1 MAKMTLIEIV
11 SDIINDIDG
20 DYIESIN
27 DTEEAEQVASIVR
40 ATYRSM
46 MSNRNWPHT
55 KKLLKM
61 TATSDSDKPVYM
73 SIEDDLK
80 ELILVNYDMAKDG
93 STRKYYQEVK
103 YIDNDDFL
111 RVCNN
116 RNNTATNVDVIID
129 DSGVELLILND
140 KNPEY
145 YTSFND
151 EDIVFDSYDS
161 AINDTLVASKT
172 QAVGYVIPAFELTD
186 THVPDLPDEAFAFLV
201 EECKSKASLKLRQVA
216 DEKSEQEAGRQGRWL
231 SRKSWRV
238 SEKDSFPNYGRNRRR
253 N

>member
-11 SDIINDIDG
+11 TDIINDIDG

-27 DTEEAEQVASIVR
+27 DTEESEQVAAIVR

-55 KKLLKM
+55 KKLLKV
-61 TATSDSDKPVYM
+61 TAASDSSKPNYM

-80 ELILVNYDMAKDG
+80 ELVLINYDMAKDD
-93 STRKYYQEVK
+93 SDRKYYQEVK

-111 RVCNN
+111 RLCNN
-116 RNNTATNVDVIID
+116 RNNTASNVDVIID

-161 AINDTLVASKT
+161 DINDTLVASKT
-172 QAVGYVIPAFELTD
+172 QAIGYVIPSFELTD

-238 SEKDSFPNYGRNRRR
+238 AEKDSFPNYGRHGRR

>member
-11 SDIINDIDG
+11 TDIINDIDG

-27 DTEEAEQVASIVR
+27 DTEESEQVAAIVR

-55 KKLLKM
+55 KRLLEI
-61 TATSDSDKPVYM
+61 TAASDSSKPVYM

-80 ELILVNYDMAKDG
+80 ELVLINYDMAKEG
-93 STRKYYQEVK
+93 SDRKYYQEVK

-111 RVCNN
+111 RLCNN
-116 RNNTATNVDVIID
+116 RNNTASNVDVIVD

-151 EDIVFDSYDS
+151 EDIVFDSYDGD
-161 AINDTLVASKT
+161 INATLVANKT
-172 QAVGYVIPAFELTD
+172 QAVGYVIPSFELTD

-238 SEKDSFPNYGRNRRR
+238 AEKDSFPNYGRNRGRR
-253 N
+253 

>member
-1 MAKMTLIEIV
+1 MAKMTLVEIV

-27 DTEEAEQVASIVR
+27 DTEEAEQVAAIVR

-55 KKLLKM
+55 KKLLEI
-61 TATSDSDKPVYM
+61 TAASDSSKPVYM

-80 ELILVNYDMAKDG
+80 ELVLINYDMAKEG
-93 STRKYYQEVK
+93 SNRKYYQEVK

-111 RVCNN
+111 RLCNG
-116 RNNTATNVDVIID
+116 RNNTASNVDVIVD

-161 AINDTLVASKT
+161 DINSTLVASKT
-172 QAVGYVIPAFELTD
+172 QAIGYVIPSFELTD

-238 SEKDSFPNYGRNRRR
+238 AEKDSFPNYGRKRRR
-253 N
+253 S

>member
-11 SDIINDIDG
+11 TDIINDIDG

-27 DTEEAEQVASIVR
+27 DTEESEQVAAIVR

-55 KKLLKM
+55 KRLLEI
-61 TATSDSDKPVYM
+61 TAASDSSKPVYM

-80 ELILVNYDMAKDG
+80 ELVLVNYDMAKEG

-111 RVCNN
+111 RLCNN
-116 RNNTATNVDVIID
+116 RNNTASNVDVIVD

-161 AINDTLVASKT
+161 DINGTLVASKT
-172 QAVGYVIPAFELTD
+172 QAVGYIIPSFELTD

-238 SEKDSFPNYGRNRRR
+238 AEKDSFPNYGRNRRR
-253 N
+253 R